1 MFIEPVR
8 IASLSNTTYVVGSEL
23 SGWCAVIDPVRD
35 IDHYTSIAA
44 NHGVRINYALETH
57 VHNDFVS
64 GARELAATTGCQ
76 VGASASGGLLYPSLR
91 LQEDDELDLG
101 NSSCGCSIPPVTHRS
116 TYPFW

>member
-44 NHGVRINYALETH
+44 KQGARITYALETH

-64 GARELAATTGCQ
+64 GARELAAATGCQ
-76 VGASASGGLLYPSLR
+76 VSGGRQRLRRAAISLPTAP
-91 LQEDDELDLG
+91 G
-101 NSSCGCSIPPVTHRS
+101 G
-116 TYPFW
+116 

>member
-64 GARELAATTGCQ
+64 GARGSWPPRPAGGRQRLGGPAISLPA
-76 VGASASGGLLYPSLR
+76 ASGG
-91 LQEDDELDLG
+91 
-101 NSSCGCSIPPVTHRS
+101 
-116 TYPFW
+116 